1 MKNLRNDFPIF
12 HSRTKGNRLVY
23 LDNAATT
30 HKPYA
35 VLNAERDFYE
45 KGYASVRRGIYASG
59 EQATQAYEDARARV
73 AAFIGAKNPS
83 EIVFTSGATDSINL
97 IAKAWGEVNIG
108 PADEIVISELEH
120 HANLLPWQRLA
131 TERGAFLH
139 YIPVSFDG
147 TLSLA
152 GIDDIITPRTKLVA
166 ITHTSNAVGTKT
178 DLMRI
183 MQRARQVGAKVLVD
197 AAQAVSHEKINV
209 QELGC
214 DFLVFSGHKMF
225 GPTGIG
231 VAYINKNLHESL
243 QPYRLGGGMVH
254 TVRSFDSSL
263 NSQSSHQAVHDS
275 LDALMHSALG
285 MNEARESAYQTTKG
299 ATWLAMPHMLEAG
312 TPPVAQA
319 IGFVAAID
327 YLEHTIG
334 YEALARHERALM
346 QGLIDGLEL
355 ITGITILGPVDELYD
370 SAHLVSFIV
379 DGVHAHDVAAY
390 LDVHGIAVRAG
401 HHCAQ
406 PLAQK
411 LGINASV
418 RVSLHAYN
426 TQDDIQTLLTVLKQ
440 LVHSFPKSSVFIQ
453 NDHTFDG
460 PYA

>member
-1 MKNLRNDFPIF
+1 MKTIKNDFPIF
-12 HSRTKGNRLVY
+12 QNRSKENRLVY

-45 KGYASVRRGIYASG
+45 KSYASVKRGIYKSG
-59 EQATQAYEDARARV
+59 ERATEYYEAARIRV
-73 AAFIGAKNPS
+73 ANFIGAQHQS
-83 EIVFTSGATDSINL
+83 EIVFTSGATDGINL
-97 IAKAWGEVNIG
+97 IAQAWGELNIG
-108 PADEIVISELEH
+108 PGDEIVVSELEH

-131 TERGAFLH
+131 AQKGAFLR

-152 GIDDIITPRTKLVA
+152 ALDDLITPRTKLVA
-166 ITHTSNAVGTKT
+166 ITHTSNAVGTRT
-178 DLMRI
+178 DIARI
-183 MQRARQVGAKVLVD
+183 TQRAREVGARILID
-197 AAQAVSHEKINV
+197 AAQAVPHQKINV

-231 VAYINKNLHESL
+231 VAYINKKIHHQL

-254 TVRSFDSSL
+254 TV
-263 NSQSSHQAVHDS
+263 HMY
-275 LDALMHSALG
+275 DA
-285 MNEARESAYQTTKG
+285 E
-299 ATWLAMPHMLEAG
+299 WLSMPHMLEAG

-319 IGFVAAID
+319 LGLVAAID
-327 YLEHTIG
+327 YLEHAIG

-346 QGLIDGLEL
+346 HMLIDGLET
-355 ITGITILGPVDELYD
+355 ITGITILGPVEELRE
-370 SAHLVSFIV
+370 SAHLLSFIV

-390 LDVHGIAVRAG
+390 LDCHGIAVRAG

-411 LGINASV
+411 LGVTASV
-418 RVSLHAYN
+418 RVSLYAYN
-426 TQDDIQTLLTVLKQ
+426 TNDDIAALLIALKQ
-440 LVHSFPKSSVFIQ
+440 LVMTFPNLSI
-453 NDHTFDG
+453 DG
-460 PYA
+460 LPYA

>member
-1 MKNLRNDFPIF
+1 MKTIKNDFPIF
-12 HSRTKGNRLVY
+12 HNRTKKDRLVY

-45 KGYASVRRGIYASG
+45 NGYASVKRGIYKSG
-59 EQATQAYEDARARV
+59 ERATESYEAARNRV
-73 AAFIGAKNPS
+73 ASFIGAENPS
-83 EIVFTSGATDSINL
+83 EVIFTSGATDSINL
-97 IAKAWGEVNIG
+97 IAKAWGELNIG
-108 PADEIVISELEH
+108 PGDEIVVSELEH

-131 TERGAFLH
+131 TDRGAFLR

-152 GIDDIITPRTKLVA
+152 AIDDLITPQTKLVA
-166 ITHTSNAVGTKT
+166 VTYSSNAVGTHT
-178 DLMRI
+178 DIARI
-183 MQRARQVGAKVLVD
+183 MQRAREVGAAVLID
-197 AAQAVSHEKINV
+197 AAQAVPHQKINV

-231 VAYINKNLHESL
+231 IAYINKRIHRQL

-254 TVRSFDSSL
+254 S
-263 NSQSSHQAVHDS
+263 VHMY
-275 LDALMHSALG
+275 DAD
-285 MNEARESAYQTTKG
+285 
-299 ATWLAMPHMLEAG
+299 WLSMPHMLEAG
-312 TPPVAQA
+312 TPPIAQA
-319 IGFVAAID
+319 IGLVAAID

-334 YEALARHERALM
+334 YEALAEHERALM
-346 QGLIDGLEL
+346 HMLVDGLQT
-355 ITGITILGPVDELYD
+355 ISGITILGPVDELRD
-370 SAHLVSFIV
+370 TAHLLSFIV

-390 LDVHGIAVRAG
+390 LDCHGIAVRAG

-411 LGINASV
+411 LGITASV
-418 RVSLHAYN
+418 RVSVYAYN
-426 TQDDIQTLLTVLKQ
+426 TKDDIQALLTALKQ
-440 LVHSFPKSSVFIQ
+440 LVMTFPKYDDAS
-453 NDHTFDG
+453 

>member
-1 MKNLRNDFPIF
+1 MKTIKNDFPIF
-12 HSRTKGNRLVY
+12 HNRSKGGRFVY

-30 HKPYA
+30 HKPLV
-35 VLNAERDFYE
+35 VLNAEREFYE
-45 KGYASVRRGIYASG
+45 TGYASVRRGIYTSG
-59 EQATQAYEDARARV
+59 EESTQAYEDARARV
-73 AAFIGAKNPS
+73 AAFIGAQNPS

-97 IAKAWGEVNIG
+97 IAKAWGELNVG

-131 TERGAFLH
+131 TDRGAFLR

-183 MQRARQVGAKVLVD
+183 TQRAKEVGAKVLID
-197 AAQAVSHEKINV
+197 AAQAVPHEKINV

-231 VAYINKNLHESL
+231 AAYINKNLHESL

-254 TVRSFDSSL
+254 TV
-263 NSQSSHQAVHDS
+263 
-275 LDALMHSALG
+275 G
-285 MNEARESAYQTTKG
+285 MFEAS
-299 ATWLAMPHMLEAG
+299 WLSMPHMLEAG
-312 TPPVAQA
+312 TPPIAQA
-319 IGFVAAID
+319 IGLVAAID
-327 YLEHTIG
+327 YLEYMIG
-334 YEALARHERALM
+334 YDALARHERALM
-346 QGLIDGLEL
+346 HALIDGLEL
-355 ITGITILGPVDELYD
+355 IPGITILGPADELYD
-370 SAHLVSFIV
+370 HAHLLSFIV
-379 DGVHAHDVAAY
+379 DGIHAHDVAAY
-390 LDVHGIAVRAG
+390 LDRHGIAVRAG

-411 LGINASV
+411 LGITASV
-418 RVSLHAYN
+418 RVSVSAYN
-426 TQDDIQTLLTVLKQ
+426 TPEDIQALLSALKQ
-440 LVHSFPKSSVFIQ
+440 LVVAFPSFV
-453 NDHTFDG
+453 DHTVDG

>member
-1 MKNLRNDFPIF
+1 MKTIKNDFPIF
-12 HSRTKGNRLVY
+12 HNRSKGGRLIY

-30 HKPYA
+30 HKPLA

-73 AAFIGAKNPS
+73 AAFIGAENPS

-97 IAKAWGEVNIG
+97 IAKAWGEPNIG

-131 TERGAFLH
+131 AERGAFLR
-139 YIPVSFDG
+139 YIPVNFDG

-152 GIDDIITPRTKLVA
+152 AIDDIITPRTKLVA

-183 MQRARQVGAKVLVD
+183 MQRAKEVGAKVLID
-197 AAQAVSHEKINV
+197 AAQAVPHEKINV

-254 TVRSFDSSL
+254 TVVLFSDHGPFAYAQDERAS
-263 NSQSSHQAVHDS
+263 
-275 LDALMHSALG
+275 
-285 MNEARESAYQTTKG
+285 ES
-299 ATWLAMPHMLEAG
+299 TWLSMPHMLEAG
-312 TPPVAQA
+312 TPPIAQA
-319 IGFVAAID
+319 IGLVAAIN

-334 YEALARHERALM
+334 YDALARHERALM
-346 QGLIDGLEL
+346 HTLIDGLEL
-355 ITGITILGPVDELYD
+355 IPGISILGPVDELYD
-370 SAHLVSFIV
+370 AGHLVSFIV
-379 DGVHAHDVAAY
+379 DGIHAHDVAAY
-390 LDVHGIAVRAG
+390 LDRHGIAVRAG

-411 LGINASV
+411 LGITASV
-418 RVSLHAYN
+418 RVSVYAYN
-426 TQDDIQTLLTVLKQ
+426 TPEDIQALLTALKQ
-440 LVHSFPKSSVFIQ
+440 LVISFPKFSDIDQSV
-453 NDHTFDG
+453 DA

>member
-1 MKNLRNDFPIF
+1 MKSIKNDFPIF
-12 HSRTKGNRLVY
+12 HNRSKGNRLVY

-30 HKPYA
+30 HKPLA
-35 VLNAERDFYE
+35 VLSAEREFYE
-45 KGYASVRRGIYASG
+45 KGYASVRRGIYGSG
-59 EQATQAYEDARARV
+59 ERATQAYEDARARV
-73 AAFIGAKNPS
+73 AAFIGAQEPA

-97 IAKAWGEVNIG
+97 IAKAWGEPHIG

-131 TERGAFLH
+131 NERGAFLH

-183 MQRARQVGAKVLVD
+183 MQRAREVGAKVLID
-197 AAQAVSHEKINV
+197 AAQAVPHEKVNV
-209 QELGC
+209 HELGC
-214 DFLVFSGHKMF
+214 DFMVFSGHKMF

-231 VAYINKNLHESL
+231 VAYINKNIHETL

-254 TVRSFDSSL
+254 AASL
-263 NSQSSHQAVHDS
+263 F
-275 LDALMHSALG
+275 
-285 MNEARESAYQTTKG
+285 EAS
-299 ATWLAMPHMLEAG
+299 WLSMPHMLEAG

-319 IGFVAAID
+319 IGLVAAID
-327 YLEHTIG
+327 YLEHTVG
-334 YEALARHERALM
+334 YAALAHHERSLMHAL
-346 QGLIDGLEL
+346 IEGLEL
-355 ITGITILGPVDELYD
+355 IPDITILGPVDELYD
-370 SAHLVSFIV
+370 AGHLVSFIV

-390 LDVHGIAVRAG
+390 LDAHGIAVRAG

-411 LGINASV
+411 LGITASV
-418 RVSLHAYN
+418 RVSVYAYN
-426 TQDDIQTLLTVLKQ
+426 THEDIQALLTALKQ
-440 LVHSFPKSSVFIQ
+440 LAISFPKYLKIDQSV
-453 NDHTFDG
+453 DG